1 MKYKVTTFFITMGLL
16 LFNASCINKQSPLS
30 PSNTSDIQQSS
41 TINTSLSSFN
51 NLSSTINSS
60 QSNYSTS
67 IQSSKSNSLS
77 QTPIRKTIS
86 IYLNP
91 SVQTKNMYVNN
102 LGSEAENMRDI
113 AELMYKELKTIS
125 YIDIEANIEKN
136 GLSLS
141 QSVKESNSKKRH
153 IHFALHSNAGGGQ
166 GTEIYTKGS
175 DKTFATTMY
184 ESFLEL
190 GNFKRRGVKD
200 GQHLYEVKNSKADHV
215 ALIEFAFHDNLK
227 EAKFIV
233 ENKAKIAKQMVNA
246 ILKYIDTYY

>member
-1 MKYKVTTFFITMGLL
+1 MKFKATTFIVTIGFL
-16 LFNASCINKQSPLS
+16 LFNASCVSKNNSSSDINISSSSDLIYTTS
-30 PSNTSDIQQSS
+30 TLESSIELNTSISSPQIISSSSS
-41 TINTSLSSFN
+41 TSKPTSRE
-51 NLSSTINSS
+51 
-60 QSNYSTS
+60 
-67 IQSSKSNSLS
+67 K
-77 QTPIRKTIS
+77 IS

-91 SVQTKNMYVNN
+91 SVQTKNMYINN

-113 AELMYKELKTIS
+113 AELMYKELKLVS
-125 YIDIEANIEKN
+125 YIDIEANIAKN

-141 QSVKESNSKKRH
+141 QSVNQSNSRKRH

-175 DKTFATTMY
+175 NKTFATTMY

-200 GQHLYEVKNSKADHV
+200 GTHLYEIKNVKADHV

-233 ENKAKIAKQMVNA
+233 ENKALIANQMA
-246 ILKYIDTYY
+246 KSILKYIDTYY

>member
-1 MKYKVTTFFITMGLL
+1 MKFKATTFIVTIGLL
-16 LFNASCINKQSPLS
+16 LFNASCVSKNNSS
-30 PSNTSDIQQSS
+30 SDINISS
-41 TINTSLSSFN
+41 SSDLIYTTSTLESSIEF
-51 NLSSTINSS
+51 
-60 QSNYSTS
+60 STS
-67 IQSSKSNSLS
+67 ISSPQIISSSSLTS
-77 QTPIRKTIS
+77 KPTSREKIS

-91 SVQTKNMYVNN
+91 SVQTKNMYINN

-113 AELMYKELKTIS
+113 AELMYKELKLVS
-125 YIDIEANIEKN
+125 YIDIEANIAKN

-141 QSVKESNSKKRH
+141 QSVNQSNSRKRH

-166 GTEIYTKGS
+166 GTKIYTKGS
-175 DKTFATTMY
+175 NKTFATTMY

-200 GQHLYEVKNSKADHV
+200 GTHLYEIKNVKADHV

-233 ENKAKIAKQMVNA
+233 ENKALIANQMA
-246 ILKYIDTYY
+246 KSILKYIDTYY

>member
-1 MKYKVTTFFITMGLL
+1 MKFKATTFIVTIGLL
-16 LFNASCINKQSPLS
+16 LFNASCVSKNNSSSDINISSSSDLIYTTS
-30 PSNTSDIQQSS
+30 TLESSIEFNTSISSPQIISSSSS
-41 TINTSLSSFN
+41 TSKPTSRE
-51 NLSSTINSS
+51 
-60 QSNYSTS
+60 
-67 IQSSKSNSLS
+67 K
-77 QTPIRKTIS
+77 IS

-91 SVQTKNMYVNN
+91 SVQTKNMYINN

-113 AELMYKELKTIS
+113 AELMYKELKLVS
-125 YIDIEANIEKN
+125 YIDIEANIAKN

-141 QSVKESNSKKRH
+141 QSVNQSNSRKRH

-175 DKTFATTMY
+175 NKTFATTMY

-200 GQHLYEVKNSKADHV
+200 GTHLYEIKNVKADHV

-233 ENKAKIAKQMVNA
+233 ENKALIANQMVKS

>member
-1 MKYKVTTFFITMGLL
+1 MKFKATTFIVTIGLL
-16 LFNASCINKQSPLS
+16 LFNASCVSKNNSS
-30 PSNTSDIQQSS
+30 SDINISS
-41 TINTSLSSFN
+41 SSDLIYTTSTLESSIEF
-51 NLSSTINSS
+51 
-60 QSNYSTS
+60 STS
-67 IQSSKSNSLS
+67 ISSPQIISSSSLTS
-77 QTPIRKTIS
+77 KPTSREKLS

-91 SVQTKNMYVNN
+91 SVQTKNMYINN

-113 AELMYKELKTIS
+113 AELMYKELKLVS
-125 YIDIEANIEKN
+125 YIDIEANIAKN

-141 QSVKESNSKKRH
+141 QSVNQSNSRKRH

-175 DKTFATTMY
+175 NKTFATTMY

-200 GQHLYEVKNSKADHV
+200 GTHLYEIKNVKADHV

-233 ENKAKIAKQMVNA
+233 ENKALIANQMA
-246 ILKYIDTYY
+246 KSILKYIDTYY

>member
-1 MKYKVTTFFITMGLL
+1 MKFKATTFIVTIGLL
-16 LFNASCINKQSPLS
+16 LFNASCVSKNNSSSDINISSSSNLIYTTS
-30 PSNTSDIQQSS
+30 TLESSIEFNTSISS
-41 TINTSLSSFN
+41 PQIISSSSLTSKP
-51 NLSSTINSS
+51 
-60 QSNYSTS
+60 TS
-67 IQSSKSNSLS
+67 REK
-77 QTPIRKTIS
+77 IS

-91 SVQTKNMYVNN
+91 SVQTKNMYINN

-113 AELMYKELKTIS
+113 AELMYKELKLVS
-125 YIDIEANIEKN
+125 YIDIEANIAKN

-141 QSVKESNSKKRH
+141 QSVNQSNSRKRH

-175 DKTFATTMY
+175 NKTFATTMY

-200 GQHLYEVKNSKADHV
+200 GTHLYEIKNVKADHV

-227 EAKFIV
+227 EAKFII
-233 ENKAKIAKQMVNA
+233 ENKALIANQMA
-246 ILKYIDTYY
+246 KSILKYIDTYY

>member
-1 MKYKVTTFFITMGLL
+1 MKFKATTFIVTIGLL
-16 LFNASCINKQSPLS
+16 LFNASCVSKNNSS
-30 PSNTSDIQQSS
+30 SDINISS
-41 TINTSLSSFN
+41 SSDLIYTTSTLESSIEF
-51 NLSSTINSS
+51 
-60 QSNYSTS
+60 STS
-67 IQSSKSNSLS
+67 ISSPQIISSSSLTS
-77 QTPIRKTIS
+77 KPTSREKIS

-91 SVQTKNMYVNN
+91 SVQTKNMYINN

-113 AELMYKELKTIS
+113 AELMYKELKLVS
-125 YIDIEANIEKN
+125 YIDIEANIAKN

-141 QSVKESNSKKRH
+141 QSVNQSNSRKRH

-175 DKTFATTMY
+175 NKTFATTMY

-200 GQHLYEVKNSKADHV
+200 GTHLYEIKNVKADHV

-233 ENKAKIAKQMVNA
+233 ENKALIANQMA
-246 ILKYIDTYY
+246 KSILKYIDTYY

>member
-1 MKYKVTTFFITMGLL
+1 MKFKATTFIVTIGLL
-16 LFNASCINKQSPLS
+16 LFNASCVSKNNSSSDINISSSSDLIYTTS
-30 PSNTSDIQQSS
+30 TLESSIEFNTSISSPQIISSSSS
-41 TINTSLSSFN
+41 TSKPTSREKL
-51 NLSSTINSS
+51 
-60 QSNYSTS
+60 
-67 IQSSKSNSLS
+67 
-77 QTPIRKTIS
+77 S

-91 SVQTKNMYVNN
+91 SVQTKNMYINN

-113 AELMYKELKTIS
+113 AELMYKELKLVS
-125 YIDIEANIEKN
+125 YIDIEANIAKN
-136 GLSLS
+136 GLYLS
-141 QSVKESNSKKRH
+141 QSVNQSNSRKRH

-175 DKTFATTMY
+175 NKTFATTMY

-200 GQHLYEVKNSKADHV
+200 GTHLYEIKNVKADHV

-233 ENKAKIAKQMVNA
+233 ENKALIANQMA
-246 ILKYIDTYY
+246 KSILKYIDTYY

>member
-1 MKYKVTTFFITMGLL
+1 MKFKATTFIVTIGLL
-16 LFNASCINKQSPLS
+16 LFNASCVSKNNSS
-30 PSNTSDIQQSS
+30 SDINISS
-41 TINTSLSSFN
+41 SSDLIYTTSTLESSIEF
-51 NLSSTINSS
+51 
-60 QSNYSTS
+60 STS
-67 IQSSKSNSLS
+67 ISSPQIISSSSSTSKPTS
-77 QTPIRKTIS
+77 REKIS

-91 SVQTKNMYVNN
+91 SVQTKNMYINN

-113 AELMYKELKTIS
+113 AELMYKELKLVS
-125 YIDIEANIEKN
+125 YIDIEANIAKN

-141 QSVKESNSKKRH
+141 QSVNQSNSRKRH

-175 DKTFATTMY
+175 NKTFATTMY

-200 GQHLYEVKNSKADHV
+200 GTHLYEIKNVKADHV

-233 ENKAKIAKQMVNA
+233 ENKALIANQMA
-246 ILKYIDTYY
+246 KSILKYIDTYY

>member
-1 MKYKVTTFFITMGLL
+1 MKFKATTFIVTIGLL
-16 LFNASCINKQSPLS
+16 LFNASCVSKNNSSSDINISSSSDLIYTTS
-30 PSNTSDIQQSS
+30 TLESSIEFNTSISSPQIISSGSS
-41 TINTSLSSFN
+41 TSKPTSRE
-51 NLSSTINSS
+51 
-60 QSNYSTS
+60 
-67 IQSSKSNSLS
+67 K
-77 QTPIRKTIS
+77 IS

-91 SVQTKNMYVNN
+91 SVQTKNMYINN

-113 AELMYKELKTIS
+113 AELMYKELKLVS
-125 YIDIEANIEKN
+125 YIDIEANIAKN

-141 QSVKESNSKKRH
+141 QSVNQSNSRKRH

-166 GTEIYTKGS
+166 GTEIYTKGPN
-175 DKTFATTMY
+175 KTFATTMY

-200 GQHLYEVKNSKADHV
+200 GTHLYEIKNVKADHV

-233 ENKAKIAKQMVNA
+233 ENKALIANQMA
-246 ILKYIDTYY
+246 KSILKYIDTYY

>member
-1 MKYKVTTFFITMGLL
+1 MKFKATTFIVTIGLL
-16 LFNASCINKQSPLS
+16 LFNASCVSKNNSSSDINISSSSDLIYTTS
-30 PSNTSDIQQSS
+30 TLESSIEFNTSISSPQIISSSSS
-41 TINTSLSSFN
+41 TSKPTSRE
-51 NLSSTINSS
+51 
-60 QSNYSTS
+60 
-67 IQSSKSNSLS
+67 K
-77 QTPIRKTIS
+77 IS

-91 SVQTKNMYVNN
+91 SVQTKNMYINN

-113 AELMYKELKTIS
+113 AELIYKELKLVS
-125 YIDIEANIEKN
+125 YIDIEANIAKN

-141 QSVKESNSKKRH
+141 QSVNQSNSRKRH

-175 DKTFATTMY
+175 NKTFATTMY

-200 GQHLYEVKNSKADHV
+200 GTHLYEIKNVKADHV

-233 ENKAKIAKQMVNA
+233 ENKALIANQMA
-246 ILKYIDTYY
+246 KSILKYIDTYY

>member
-1 MKYKVTTFFITMGLL
+1 MKFKATTFIVTIGLL
-16 LFNASCINKQSPLS
+16 LFNASCVSKNNSSSDINISSSSDLIYTTS
-30 PSNTSDIQQSS
+30 TLESSIEFNTSISS
-41 TINTSLSSFN
+41 PQIISSSSLTSKP
-51 NLSSTINSS
+51 
-60 QSNYSTS
+60 TS
-67 IQSSKSNSLS
+67 REK
-77 QTPIRKTIS
+77 IS

-91 SVQTKNMYVNN
+91 SVQTKNMYINN

-113 AELMYKELKTIS
+113 AELMYKELKLVS
-125 YIDIEANIEKN
+125 YIDIEANIAKN

-141 QSVKESNSKKRH
+141 QSVNQSNSRKRH

-175 DKTFATTMY
+175 NKTFATTMY

-200 GQHLYEVKNSKADHV
+200 GTHLYEIKNVKADHV

-233 ENKAKIAKQMVNA
+233 ENKALIANQMA
-246 ILKYIDTYY
+246 KSILKYIDTYY

>member
-1 MKYKVTTFFITMGLL
+1 MKFKVTTFIVTIGLL
-16 LFNASCINKQSPLS
+16 LFNASCVSKNNSS
-30 PSNTSDIQQSS
+30 SDINISS
-41 TINTSLSSFN
+41 SSDLIYTTSTLESSIEF
-51 NLSSTINSS
+51 
-60 QSNYSTS
+60 STS
-67 IQSSKSNSLS
+67 ISSPQIISSSSTSKPTS
-77 QTPIRKTIS
+77 REKIS

-91 SVQTKNMYVNN
+91 SVQTKNMYINN

-113 AELMYKELKTIS
+113 AELMYKELKLVS
-125 YIDIEANIEKN
+125 YIDIEANIAKN

-141 QSVKESNSKKRH
+141 QSVNQSNSRKRH

-175 DKTFATTMY
+175 NKTFATTMY

-200 GQHLYEVKNSKADHV
+200 GTHLYEIKNVKADHV

-233 ENKAKIAKQMVNA
+233 ENKALIANQMVKS

>member
-1 MKYKVTTFFITMGLL
+1 MKFKATTFIVTIGLL
-16 LFNASCINKQSPLS
+16 LFNASCVSKNNSS
-30 PSNTSDIQQSS
+30 SDINISS
-41 TINTSLSSFN
+41 SSDLIYTTSTLESSIEF
-51 NLSSTINSS
+51 
-60 QSNYSTS
+60 STS
-67 IQSSKSNSLS
+67 ISLPQIISSSSLTS
-77 QTPIRKTIS
+77 KPTSREKIS

-91 SVQTKNMYVNN
+91 SVQTKNMYINN

-113 AELMYKELKTIS
+113 AELMYKELKLVS
-125 YIDIEANIEKN
+125 YIDIEANIAKN

-141 QSVKESNSKKRH
+141 QSVNQSNSRKRH

-175 DKTFATTMY
+175 NKTFATTMY

-200 GQHLYEVKNSKADHV
+200 GTHLYEIKNVKADHV

-227 EAKFIV
+227 EAKFII
-233 ENKAKIAKQMVNA
+233 ENKALIANQMA
-246 ILKYIDTYY
+246 KSILKYIDTYY

>member
-1 MKYKVTTFFITMGLL
+1 MKFKTTTFIVTIGLL
-16 LFNASCINKQSPLS
+16 LFNASCVSKNNSSSDINISSSSDLIYTTS
-30 PSNTSDIQQSS
+30 TLESSIEFNTSISSPQIISSSSS
-41 TINTSLSSFN
+41 TSKPTSREKL
-51 NLSSTINSS
+51 
-60 QSNYSTS
+60 
-67 IQSSKSNSLS
+67 
-77 QTPIRKTIS
+77 S

-91 SVQTKNMYVNN
+91 SVQTKNMYINN

-113 AELMYKELKTIS
+113 AELMYKELKLVS
-125 YIDIEANIEKN
+125 YIDIEANIAKN

-141 QSVKESNSKKRH
+141 QSVNQSNSRKRH

-175 DKTFATTMY
+175 NKTFATTMY

-200 GQHLYEVKNSKADHV
+200 GTHLYEIKNVKADHV

-227 EAKFIV
+227 EAKFII
-233 ENKAKIAKQMVNA
+233 ENKALIANQMA
-246 ILKYIDTYY
+246 KSILKYIDTYY

>member
-1 MKYKVTTFFITMGLL
+1 MKFKATTFIVTIGLL
-16 LFNASCINKQSPLS
+16 LFNASCVSKNNSSSDINISSSSDLIYTTS
-30 PSNTSDIQQSS
+30 TLESSIEFNTSISSPQIISSSSS
-41 TINTSLSSFN
+41 TSKPTSRE
-51 NLSSTINSS
+51 
-60 QSNYSTS
+60 
-67 IQSSKSNSLS
+67 K
-77 QTPIRKTIS
+77 IS

-91 SVQTKNMYVNN
+91 SVQTKNMYITN

-113 AELMYKELKTIS
+113 AELMYKELKLVS
-125 YIDIEANIEKN
+125 YIDIEANIAKN

-141 QSVKESNSKKRH
+141 QSVNQSNSRKRH

-175 DKTFATTMY
+175 NKTFATTMY

-200 GQHLYEVKNSKADHV
+200 GTHLYEIKNVKADHV

-233 ENKAKIAKQMVNA
+233 ENKALIANQMA
-246 ILKYIDTYY
+246 KSILKNIDTNY

>member
-1 MKYKVTTFFITMGLL
+1 MKFKATTFIVTIGLL
-16 LFNASCINKQSPLS
+16 LFNASCVSKNNSS
-30 PSNTSDIQQSS
+30 SD
-41 TINTSLSSFN
+41 INTSSSSDLIYTTSTLESSIEFN
-51 NLSSTINSS
+51 TSISSPQISSSSSSTSKP
-60 QSNYSTS
+60 TS
-67 IQSSKSNSLS
+67 REK
-77 QTPIRKTIS
+77 IS

-91 SVQTKNMYVNN
+91 SVQTKNMYINN

-113 AELMYKELKTIS
+113 AELMYKELKLVS
-125 YIDIEANIEKN
+125 YIDIEANIAKN

-141 QSVKESNSKKRH
+141 QSVNQSNSRKRH

-175 DKTFATTMY
+175 NKTFATTMY

-200 GQHLYEVKNSKADHV
+200 GTHLYEIKNVKADHV

-233 ENKAKIAKQMVNA
+233 ENKALIANQMA
-246 ILKYIDTYY
+246 KSILKYIDTYY

>member
-1 MKYKVTTFFITMGLL
+1 MKFKATTFIVTIGLL
-16 LFNASCINKQSPLS
+16 LFNASCVSKNNSS
-30 PSNTSDIQQSS
+30 SD
-41 TINTSLSSFN
+41 INTSSSSDLIYTTSTLESSIEFN
-51 NLSSTINSS
+51 TSISSPQIISSSSSTSKP
-60 QSNYSTS
+60 TS
-67 IQSSKSNSLS
+67 REK
-77 QTPIRKTIS
+77 IS

-91 SVQTKNMYVNN
+91 SVQTKNMYINN

-113 AELMYKELKTIS
+113 AELMYKELKLVS
-125 YIDIEANIEKN
+125 YIDIEANIAKN

-141 QSVKESNSKKRH
+141 QSVNQSNSRKRH

-175 DKTFATTMY
+175 NKTFATTMY

-200 GQHLYEVKNSKADHV
+200 GTHLYEIKNVKADHV

-233 ENKAKIAKQMVNA
+233 ENKALIANQMA
-246 ILKYIDTYY
+246 KSILKYIDTYY

>member
-1 MKYKVTTFFITMGLL
+1 MKFKATTFIVTIGLL
-16 LFNASCINKQSPLS
+16 LFNASCVSKNNSS
-30 PSNTSDIQQSS
+30 SDINISS
-41 TINTSLSSFN
+41 SSDLIYTTSTLESSIEF
-51 NLSSTINSS
+51 
-60 QSNYSTS
+60 STS
-67 IQSSKSNSLS
+67 ISSPQIISSSSLTS
-77 QTPIRKTIS
+77 KPTSREKIS

-91 SVQTKNMYVNN
+91 SVQTKNMYINN

-113 AELMYKELKTIS
+113 AELMYKELKLVS
-125 YIDIEANIEKN
+125 YIDIEANIAKN

-141 QSVKESNSKKRH
+141 QSVNQRNSRKRH

-175 DKTFATTMY
+175 NKTFATTMY

-200 GQHLYEVKNSKADHV
+200 GTHLYEIKNVKADHV

-227 EAKFIV
+227 EAKFII
-233 ENKAKIAKQMVNA
+233 ENKALIANQMA
-246 ILKYIDTYY
+246 KSILKYIDTYY

>member
-1 MKYKVTTFFITMGLL
+1 MKFKATTFIVTIGLL
-16 LFNASCINKQSPLS
+16 LFNASCVSKNNSSSDINISSSSDLIYTTS
-30 PSNTSDIQQSS
+30 TLESSIEFNTSISSPQIISSSSS
-41 TINTSLSSFN
+41 TSKPTSRE
-51 NLSSTINSS
+51 
-60 QSNYSTS
+60 
-67 IQSSKSNSLS
+67 K
-77 QTPIRKTIS
+77 IS

-91 SVQTKNMYVNN
+91 SVQTKNMYINN

-113 AELMYKELKTIS
+113 AELMHKELKLAS
-125 YIDIEANIEKN
+125 YIDIEANIAKN

-141 QSVKESNSKKRH
+141 QSVNQSNSRKRH

-175 DKTFATTMY
+175 NKTFATTMY

-200 GQHLYEVKNSKADHV
+200 GTHLYEIKNVKADHV

-233 ENKAKIAKQMVNA
+233 ENKSLIANQMVKS

>member
-1 MKYKVTTFFITMGLL
+1 MKFKATTFIVTIGLL
-16 LFNASCINKQSPLS
+16 LFNASCVSKNNSSSDINISSSSDLIYTTS
-30 PSNTSDIQQSS
+30 TLESSIEFNTSISSPQIISSSSS
-41 TINTSLSSFN
+41 TSKPTSRE
-51 NLSSTINSS
+51 
-60 QSNYSTS
+60 
-67 IQSSKSNSLS
+67 K
-77 QTPIRKTIS
+77 IS

-91 SVQTKNMYVNN
+91 SVQTKNMYINN

-113 AELMYKELKTIS
+113 AELMYKELKLVS
-125 YIDIEANIEKN
+125 YIDIEANIAKN

-141 QSVKESNSKKRH
+141 QSVNQSNSRKRH

-175 DKTFATTMY
+175 NKTFATTMY

-200 GQHLYEVKNSKADHV
+200 GTHLYEIKNVKADHV

-233 ENKAKIAKQMVNA
+233 ENKAIIANQMA
-246 ILKYIDTYY
+246 KSILKYIDTYY

>member
-1 MKYKVTTFFITMGLL
+1 MKFKVTTFIVTIGLL
-16 LFNASCINKQSPLS
+16 LFNASCVSKNNSSSDINISSSSDLIYTTS
-30 PSNTSDIQQSS
+30 TLESSIEFNTSISSPQIISSSSS
-41 TINTSLSSFN
+41 TSKPTSRE
-51 NLSSTINSS
+51 
-60 QSNYSTS
+60 
-67 IQSSKSNSLS
+67 K
-77 QTPIRKTIS
+77 IS

-91 SVQTKNMYVNN
+91 SVQTKNMYINN

-113 AELMYKELKTIS
+113 AELMYKELKLVS
-125 YIDIEANIEKN
+125 YIDIEANIAKN

-141 QSVKESNSKKRH
+141 QSVNQSNSRKRH

-175 DKTFATTMY
+175 NKTFATTMY

-200 GQHLYEVKNSKADHV
+200 GTHLYEIKNVKADHV

-227 EAKFIV
+227 EAKFII
-233 ENKAKIAKQMVNA
+233 ENKALIANQMA
-246 ILKYIDTYY
+246 KSILKYIDTYY

>member
-1 MKYKVTTFFITMGLL
+1 MKFKATTFIVTIGLL
-16 LFNASCINKQSPLS
+16 LFNASCVSKNNSSSDINISSSSDLIYTTS
-30 PSNTSDIQQSS
+30 TLESSIEFNTSISSPQIISSSSS
-41 TINTSLSSFN
+41 TSKPTSRE
-51 NLSSTINSS
+51 
-60 QSNYSTS
+60 
-67 IQSSKSNSLS
+67 K
-77 QTPIRKTIS
+77 IS

-91 SVQTKNMYVNN
+91 SVQTKNMYINN

-113 AELMYKELKTIS
+113 AELMYKELKLVS
-125 YIDIEANIEKN
+125 YIDIEANIAKN

-141 QSVKESNSKKRH
+141 QSVNQSNSRKRH

-175 DKTFATTMY
+175 NKTFATTMY

-200 GQHLYEVKNSKADHV
+200 GTHLYEIKNAKADHV

-233 ENKAKIAKQMVNA
+233 ENKALIANQMA
-246 ILKYIDTYY
+246 KSILKYIDTYY

>member
-1 MKYKVTTFFITMGLL
+1 MKFKATTFIVTIGLL
-16 LFNASCINKQSPLS
+16 LFNASCVPKNNSSSDINISSSSDLIYTTS
-30 PSNTSDIQQSS
+30 TLESSIEFNTSISSPQIISSSSS
-41 TINTSLSSFN
+41 TSKPTSREKIF
-51 NLSSTINSS
+51 
-60 QSNYSTS
+60 
-67 IQSSKSNSLS
+67 
-77 QTPIRKTIS
+77 

-91 SVQTKNMYVNN
+91 SVQTKNMYINN

-113 AELMYKELKTIS
+113 AKLMYKELKLVS
-125 YIDIEANIEKN
+125 YIDIEANIAKN

-141 QSVKESNSKKRH
+141 QSVNQSNSRKRH

-175 DKTFATTMY
+175 NKTFATTMY

-200 GQHLYEVKNSKADHV
+200 GTHLYEIKNVKADHV

-233 ENKAKIAKQMVNA
+233 ENKALIANQMVKS

>member
-1 MKYKVTTFFITMGLL
+1 MKFKVTTFIVTIGLL
-16 LFNASCINKQSPLS
+16 LFNASCVSKNNSSSDINISSSSDLIYTTS
-30 PSNTSDIQQSS
+30 TLESSIEFNTSISSPQIISSSSS
-41 TINTSLSSFN
+41 TSKPTSRE
-51 NLSSTINSS
+51 
-60 QSNYSTS
+60 
-67 IQSSKSNSLS
+67 K
-77 QTPIRKTIS
+77 IS

-91 SVQTKNMYVNN
+91 SVQTKNMYINN

-113 AELMYKELKTIS
+113 AELMYKELKLVS
-125 YIDIEANIEKN
+125 YIDIEANIAKN

-141 QSVKESNSKKRH
+141 QSVNQSNSRKRH

-175 DKTFATTMY
+175 NKTFATTMY

-200 GQHLYEVKNSKADHV
+200 GTHLYEIKNVKADHV

-233 ENKAKIAKQMVNA
+233 ENKALIANQMA
-246 ILKYIDTYY
+246 KSILKYIDTYY

>member
-1 MKYKVTTFFITMGLL
+1 MKFKATTFIVTIGLL
-16 LFNASCINKQSPLS
+16 LFNASCVSKNNSSSDINISSSSDLIYTTS
-30 PSNTSDIQQSS
+30 TLESSIEFNTSISSPQIISSSSS
-41 TINTSLSSFN
+41 TSKPTSRE
-51 NLSSTINSS
+51 
-60 QSNYSTS
+60 
-67 IQSSKSNSLS
+67 K
-77 QTPIRKTIS
+77 IS

-91 SVQTKNMYVNN
+91 SVQTKNMYINN

-113 AELMYKELKTIS
+113 AELMYKELKLVS
-125 YIDIEANIEKN
+125 YIDIEANIAKN

-141 QSVKESNSKKRH
+141 QSVNQSNSRKRH

-175 DKTFATTMY
+175 NKTFATTMY

-200 GQHLYEVKNSKADHV
+200 GTHLYEIKNVKAEHV

-233 ENKAKIAKQMVNA
+233 ENKALIANQMA
-246 ILKYIDTYY
+246 KSILKYIDTYY

>member
-1 MKYKVTTFFITMGLL
+1 MKFKATTFIVTIGLL
-16 LFNASCINKQSPLS
+16 LFNASCVSKNNSSSDINIGSSSDLIYTTS
-30 PSNTSDIQQSS
+30 TLESSIEFNTSISSPQIISSSSS
-41 TINTSLSSFN
+41 TSKPTSRE
-51 NLSSTINSS
+51 
-60 QSNYSTS
+60 
-67 IQSSKSNSLS
+67 K
-77 QTPIRKTIS
+77 IS

-91 SVQTKNMYVNN
+91 SVQTKNMYINN

-113 AELMYKELKTIS
+113 AELMYKELKLAS
-125 YIDIEANIEKN
+125 YIDIEANIAKN

-141 QSVKESNSKKRH
+141 QSVNQSNSRKRH

-175 DKTFATTMY
+175 NKTFATTMY

-200 GQHLYEVKNSKADHV
+200 GTHLYEIKNVKADHV

-233 ENKAKIAKQMVNA
+233 ENKALIANQMVKS

>member
-1 MKYKVTTFFITMGLL
+1 MKFKATTFIVTIGLL
-16 LFNASCINKQSPLS
+16 LFNASCVSKNNSSSDINISSSSDLIYTTS
-30 PSNTSDIQQSS
+30 TLESSIEFNTSISSPQIISSSSS
-41 TINTSLSSFN
+41 TSKPTSRE
-51 NLSSTINSS
+51 
-60 QSNYSTS
+60 
-67 IQSSKSNSLS
+67 K
-77 QTPIRKTIS
+77 IS

-91 SVQTKNMYVNN
+91 SVQTKNMYINN

-113 AELMYKELKTIS
+113 AELMYKELKLVS
-125 YIDIEANIEKN
+125 YIDIEANIAKN

-141 QSVKESNSKKRH
+141 QSVNQSNSRKRH

-175 DKTFATTMY
+175 NKTFATTMY
-184 ESFLEL
+184 ESFLKL

-200 GQHLYEVKNSKADHV
+200 GTHLYEIKNVKADHV

-233 ENKAKIAKQMVNA
+233 ENKALIANQMA
-246 ILKYIDTYY
+246 KSILKHIDTYY

>member
-1 MKYKVTTFFITMGLL
+1 MKFKATTFIVTIGLL
-16 LFNASCINKQSPLS
+16 LFNASCVSKNNSSSDINISSSSDLIYTTS
-30 PSNTSDIQQSS
+30 TLESSIEFNTSISSPQIISSSSS
-41 TINTSLSSFN
+41 TSKPTSRE
-51 NLSSTINSS
+51 
-60 QSNYSTS
+60 
-67 IQSSKSNSLS
+67 K
-77 QTPIRKTIS
+77 IS

-91 SVQTKNMYVNN
+91 SVQTKNMYINN

-113 AELMYKELKTIS
+113 AELMYKELKLVS
-125 YIDIEANIEKN
+125 YIDIEANIAKN

-141 QSVKESNSKKRH
+141 QSVNQSNSRKRH

-175 DKTFATTMY
+175 NKTFATTMY

-200 GQHLYEVKNSKADHV
+200 GTHLYEIKNVKADHV

-233 ENKAKIAKQMVNA
+233 ENKTLIANQMAKS

>member
-1 MKYKVTTFFITMGLL
+1 MKFKATTFIVTIGLF
-16 LFNASCINKQSPLS
+16 LFNASCVSKNNSSSDINISSSSDLIYTTS
-30 PSNTSDIQQSS
+30 TLESSIEFNTSISSPQIISSSSS
-41 TINTSLSSFN
+41 TSKPTSRE
-51 NLSSTINSS
+51 
-60 QSNYSTS
+60 
-67 IQSSKSNSLS
+67 K
-77 QTPIRKTIS
+77 IS

-91 SVQTKNMYVNN
+91 SVQTKNMYINN

-113 AELMYKELKTIS
+113 AELMYKELKLVS
-125 YIDIEANIEKN
+125 YIDIEANIAKN

-141 QSVKESNSKKRH
+141 QSVNQSNSRKRH

-175 DKTFATTMY
+175 NKTFATTMY

-200 GQHLYEVKNSKADHV
+200 GTHLYEIKNVKADHV

-227 EAKFIV
+227 EAKFII
-233 ENKAKIAKQMVNA
+233 ENKALIANQMA
-246 ILKYIDTYY
+246 KSILKYIDTYY

>member
-1 MKYKVTTFFITMGLL
+1 MKFKATTFIVTIGLL
-16 LFNASCINKQSPLS
+16 LFNASCVSKNNSSSDINISSSSDLIYTTS
-30 PSNTSDIQQSS
+30 TLESSIEFNTSISSPQIISSSSS
-41 TINTSLSSFN
+41 TSKPTSREKIF
-51 NLSSTINSS
+51 
-60 QSNYSTS
+60 
-67 IQSSKSNSLS
+67 
-77 QTPIRKTIS
+77 

-91 SVQTKNMYVNN
+91 SVQTKNMYINN

-113 AELMYKELKTIS
+113 AELMYKELKLVS
-125 YIDIEANIEKN
+125 YIDIEANIAKN

-141 QSVKESNSKKRH
+141 QSVNQSNSRKRH

-175 DKTFATTMY
+175 NKTFATTMY

-200 GQHLYEVKNSKADHV
+200 GTHLYEIKNVKADHV

-233 ENKAKIAKQMVNA
+233 ENKALIANKMA
-246 ILKYIDTYY
+246 KSILKYIDTYY

>member
-1 MKYKVTTFFITMGLL
+1 MKFKATTFIVTIGLL
-16 LFNASCINKQSPLS
+16 LFNASCVSKNNSS
-30 PSNTSDIQQSS
+30 SDINISS
-41 TINTSLSSFN
+41 SSDLIYTTSTLESSIEF
-51 NLSSTINSS
+51 
-60 QSNYSTS
+60 STS
-67 IQSSKSNSLS
+67 ISSPQIISSSSSTSKPTSREKL
-77 QTPIRKTIS
+77 S

-91 SVQTKNMYVNN
+91 SVQTKNMYINN

-113 AELMYKELKTIS
+113 AELMYKELKLVS
-125 YIDIEANIEKN
+125 YIDIEANIAKN

-141 QSVKESNSKKRH
+141 QSVNQSNSRKRH

-175 DKTFATTMY
+175 NKTFATTMY

-200 GQHLYEVKNSKADHV
+200 GTHLYEIKNVKADHV

-233 ENKAKIAKQMVNA
+233 ENKALIANQMA
-246 ILKYIDTYY
+246 KSILKYIDTYY

>member
-1 MKYKVTTFFITMGLL
+1 MKFKVTTFIVTIGLL
-16 LFNASCINKQSPLS
+16 LFNASCVSKNNSS
-30 PSNTSDIQQSS
+30 SDINISS
-41 TINTSLSSFN
+41 SSDLIYTTSTLESSIEF
-51 NLSSTINSS
+51 
-60 QSNYSTS
+60 STS
-67 IQSSKSNSLS
+67 ISSPQIISSSSSTSKPTS
-77 QTPIRKTIS
+77 REKIS

-91 SVQTKNMYVNN
+91 SVQTKNMYINN

-113 AELMYKELKTIS
+113 AELMYKELKLVS
-125 YIDIEANIEKN
+125 YIDIEANIAKN

-141 QSVKESNSKKRH
+141 QSVNQSNSRKRH

-175 DKTFATTMY
+175 NKTFATTMY

-200 GQHLYEVKNSKADHV
+200 GTHLYEIKNVKADHV

-233 ENKAKIAKQMVNA
+233 ENKALIANQMVKS

>member
-1 MKYKVTTFFITMGLL
+1 MKFKATTFIVTIGLL
-16 LFNASCINKQSPLS
+16 LFNASCVSKNNSS
-30 PSNTSDIQQSS
+30 SDINISS
-41 TINTSLSSFN
+41 SSDLIYTTSTLESSIEFST
-51 NLSSTINSS
+51 LISSPQIISS
-60 QSNYSTS
+60 SSLTS
-67 IQSSKSNSLS
+67 KPTSREK
-77 QTPIRKTIS
+77 IS

-91 SVQTKNMYVNN
+91 SVQTKNMYINN

-113 AELMYKELKTIS
+113 AELMYKELKLVS
-125 YIDIEANIEKN
+125 YIDIEANIAKN

-141 QSVKESNSKKRH
+141 QSVNQSNSRKRH

-175 DKTFATTMY
+175 NKTFATTMY

-200 GQHLYEVKNSKADHV
+200 GTHLYEIKNVKADHV

-233 ENKAKIAKQMVNA
+233 ENKALIANQMA
-246 ILKYIDTYY
+246 KSILKYIDTYY

>member
-1 MKYKVTTFFITMGLL
+1 MKFKATTFIVTIGLL
-16 LFNASCINKQSPLS
+16 LFNASCVSKNNSSSDINISSSSDLIYTTS
-30 PSNTSDIQQSS
+30 TLESSIEFNTSISSPQIISSSSS
-41 TINTSLSSFN
+41 TSKPTSRE
-51 NLSSTINSS
+51 
-60 QSNYSTS
+60 
-67 IQSSKSNSLS
+67 K
-77 QTPIRKTIS
+77 IS

-91 SVQTKNMYVNN
+91 SVQTKNIYINN

-113 AELMYKELKTIS
+113 AELMYKELKLVS
-125 YIDIEANIEKN
+125 YIDIEANIAKN

-141 QSVKESNSKKRH
+141 QSVNQSNSRKRH

-175 DKTFATTMY
+175 NKTFATTMY

-200 GQHLYEVKNSKADHV
+200 GTHLYEIKNVKADHV

-233 ENKAKIAKQMVNA
+233 ENKALIANQMVKS

>member
-1 MKYKVTTFFITMGLL
+1 MKFKATTFIVTIGLL
-16 LFNASCINKQSPLS
+16 LFNTSCVSKNNSSSDINISSSSDLIYTTS
-30 PSNTSDIQQSS
+30 TLESSIEFNTSISSPQIISSSSS
-41 TINTSLSSFN
+41 TSKPTSRE
-51 NLSSTINSS
+51 
-60 QSNYSTS
+60 
-67 IQSSKSNSLS
+67 K
-77 QTPIRKTIS
+77 IS

-91 SVQTKNMYVNN
+91 SVQTKNMYINN

-113 AELMYKELKTIS
+113 AELMYKELKLAS
-125 YIDIEANIEKN
+125 YIDIEANIAKN

-141 QSVKESNSKKRH
+141 QSVNQSNSRKRH

-175 DKTFATTMY
+175 NKTFATTMY

-200 GQHLYEVKNSKADHV
+200 GTHLYEIKNVKADHV

-233 ENKAKIAKQMVNA
+233 ENKALIANQMVKS